1 MFICKSKIKKI
12 LFHLN
17 ILQGSKEKN
26 NIFHSNI
33 INFIKLEN

>member
-1 MFICKSKIKKI
+1 MFIRKSKIKKI

-17 ILQGSKEKN
+17 ILQGSKEKK